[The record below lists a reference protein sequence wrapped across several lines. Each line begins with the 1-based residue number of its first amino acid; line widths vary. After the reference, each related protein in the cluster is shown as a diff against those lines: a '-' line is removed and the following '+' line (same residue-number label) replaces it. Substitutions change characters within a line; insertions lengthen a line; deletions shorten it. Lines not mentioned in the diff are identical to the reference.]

1 MIILIAETIL
11 IGCGLCCQPAA
22 VNGIFSL
29 VHATVATGC
38 VGHLKKHTPGVQG
51 KAAASPLGDGRVMS
65 RRQTRPIMKHE

>member
-11 IGCGLCCQPAA
+11 MGCGVCCQPAA
-22 VNGIFSL
+22 VNGNFSL
-29 VHATVATGC
+29 HATVATGC

-51 KAAASPLGDGRVMS
+51 KAAASRPGDGRVMS